1 MHTTGDVAMTFFLSS
16 LGVTAA
22 TATVGAGL
30 MGQTTL
36 ALCVGL
42 VSAAFFAGRIC

>member
-1 MHTTGDVAMTFFLSS
+1 MTAFLST

-30 MGQTTL
+30 MGQTTI

-42 VSAAFFAGRIC
+42 VSSAFFAGRLC

>member
-1 MHTTGDVAMTFFLSS
+1 MTTFLSG

-22 TATVGAGL
+22 TATVGASL
-30 MGQTTL
+30 MGQTTV

-42 VSAAFFAGRIC
+42 VSAAFFAGRAC

>member
-1 MHTTGDVAMTFFLSS
+1 MTAFLTG

-22 TATVGAGL
+22 TATVGAGM
-30 MGQTTL
+30 MGHATV

-42 VSAAFFAGRIC
+42 VSAAFFAGQIC

>member
-1 MHTTGDVAMTFFLSS
+1 MTTFLSG

-22 TATVGAGL
+22 TATVGAGM
-30 MGQTTL
+30 MGQTTV

-42 VSAAFFAGRIC
+42 VSAAFFAGRLC

>member
-1 MHTTGDVAMTFFLSS
+1 MTAFLST

-22 TATVGAGL
+22 TATIGAGL
-30 MGQTTL
+30 MGQTTV

-42 VSAAFFAGRIC
+42 VSSAFFAGRLC

>member
-1 MHTTGDVAMTFFLSS
+1 MIVMTTFLSG

-22 TATVGAGL
+22 TATVGAGM
-30 MGQTTL
+30 MGQTTV

-42 VSAAFFAGRIC
+42 VSAAFFAGRLC

>member
-1 MHTTGDVAMTFFLSS
+1 MTTFLSA

-22 TATVGAGL
+22 TATVGAGM
-30 MGQTTL
+30 MGHATL

>member
-1 MHTTGDVAMTFFLSS
+1 MIVMTTFLSG

-22 TATVGAGL
+22 TATVGAGM
-30 MGQTTL
+30 MGQTTI

-42 VSAAFFAGRIC
+42 VSAAFFAGRLC

>member
-1 MHTTGDVAMTFFLSS
+1 MTAFLSA

-30 MGQTTL
+30 MGQTTV

-42 VSAAFFAGRIC
+42 VSSAFFAGRLC

>member
-1 MHTTGDVAMTFFLSS
+1 MTTFLTG

-22 TATVGAGL
+22 TATVGAGM
-30 MGQTTL
+30 MGHATL

-42 VSAAFFAGRIC
+42 VSAAFFAGQMC

>member
-1 MHTTGDVAMTFFLSS
+1 MTTFLSG

-22 TATVGAGL
+22 TATVGASL
-30 MGQTTL
+30 MGQTTV

-42 VSAAFFAGRIC
+42 VSAAFFAGRVC